1 MENALARQDANEAS
15 LPMGVHEEAL
25 RLALEEA
32 RQLAAQSRLLA
43 LNAALESAGACGE
56 AEAVREM
63 EVLGGAAGQAIDEAE
78 KIAAAV
84 ELLLQQIRSASAL
97 PGPL

>member
-1 MENALARQDANEAS
+1 MENALARQDVNEAF
-15 LPMGVHEEAL
+15 LPPGTQEAAL

-56 AEAVREM
+56 ADAVREM
-63 EVLGGAAGQAIDEAE
+63 DALGGAAGQAIDKAE
-78 KIAAAV
+78 EIAAAV
-84 ELLLQQIRSASAL
+84 ERLLQQIRSASAL
-97 PGPL
+97 SGPL

>member
-1 MENALARQDANEAS
+1 MENALARQIHNEAF
-15 LPMGVHEEAL
+15 LPIGTAEAAL

-32 RQLAAQSRLLA
+32 RQLAAQSKLLA

-56 AEAVREM
+56 AEAIWEM
-63 EVLGGAAGQAIDEAE
+63 DVLGGAAGQAIDEAE

-84 ELLLQQIRSASAL
+84 ELLLQQIQSASNL
-97 PGPL
+97 SGPF